1 MKLAKRRSI
10 RHTEKSAAKLRP
22 PKHRNKVEL
31 MRRALLI
38 TLVVSVAAV
47 AVAAPQSK
55 TPIQKDIEKLVA
67 LYSDGF
73 ATSYPKYWHIEFGKI
88 FGGSREDAVAI
99 FSIEGFDGGNDDHQ
113 YLAFFE
119 AVDMEP
125 AVNGKNRPFRLVA
138 VTQIGGRGW
147 REFDYQKVKQLGAN
161 FVTLNGQAY
170 GPKDAMCCP
179 SVPIQV
185 TFHIK
190 NCTISESK

>member
-1 MKLAKRRSI
+1 
-10 RHTEKSAAKLRP
+10 
-22 PKHRNKVEL
+22 

-38 TLVVSVAAV
+38 TLVVSVATIALPS
-47 AVAAPQSK
+47 PQPK
-55 TPIQKDIEKLVA
+55 TVIQKDIEKLVA

-73 ATSYPKYWHIEFGKI
+73 VTSYPKYWHIEFGKI
-88 FGGSREDAVAI
+88 FGGSREDATAI
-99 FSIEGFDGGNDDHQ
+99 FSIEGFHGGNDDHQ
-113 YLAFFE
+113 YLALFE
-119 AVDMEP
+119 AVDVAP
-125 AVNGKNRPFRLVA
+125 TVSGKNRPFRLVA

-147 REFDYQKVKQLGAN
+147 REFDSDHIQAFGTN